1 MTTRHRWLRLL
12 PALALLAAGA
22 VACGSNSDNG
32 GDPTAQADP
41 KADVHLVWWTGQETE
56 QEKILDGLA
65 KQFHEMHPNV
75 TIDVSSGA
83 STTDDLL
90 QKMSATFASGKF
102 PDISYAYGSW
112 ASELHDTGKTL
123 DITQKVAEAG
133 VNWGEFPAAARAT
146 ATVDG
151 QVIGFPSVVDNLGL
165 IYNTKLFD
173 AAGVAYP
180 TDSWTW
186 DDFRAAAKKLTD
198 PAKKQYGTAYS
209 VAGTEDT
216 TWHLWPL
223 LWQRGGQVLS
233 ADSQHATFNS
243 AAGVGALDLLRS
255 MAVDDKS
262 VYLDQTDQRYPA
274 LFQDGHIGMMIS
286 GPWELFELQAKKTPY
301 GVSIL
306 PGTNGDHQTVSGP
319 DIWVLLDHGDAN
331 RAYWSYEFTKWLTSA
346 PIDAKWNLAQG
357 NLPLR
362 SSESSLPEY
371 GSYVKQYPGADVFF
385 RNLSNARTPRPTVSG
400 YVSLST
406 AVGKAISTVLQG
418 AAGSK
423 DALDKAAKTADQ
435 GLGG

>member
-1 MTTRHRWLRLL
+1 MTTRRWLRLL

-22 VACGSNSDNG
+22 VACGNNSDS
-32 GDPTAQADP
+32 GDPTA
-41 KADVHLVWWTGQETE
+41 KADTNAKVTLTWWTGQETE
-56 QEKILDGLA
+56 QQKILQGLA
-65 KQFHEMHPNV
+65 KQFHDQHPNV

-90 QKMSATFASGKF
+90 QKMSATFASGKY

-123 DITQKVAEAG
+123 DITQRVAEAG

-146 ATVDG
+146 ATPDG
-151 QVIGFPSVVDNLGL
+151 QVIGFPAVVDNLGL
-165 IYNTKLFD
+165 IYNKSLFD
-173 AAGVAYP
+173 AAGLSYP
-180 TDSWTW
+180 NDNWTW

-209 VAGTEDT
+209 VSGSEDT

-233 ADSQHATFNS
+233 ADGQHATFNS
-243 AAGVGALDLLRS
+243 DAGVGALEFLRS

-262 VYLDQTDQRYPA
+262 VYLDQTDLRYPE
-274 LFQDGHIGMMIS
+274 LFQDGHIGMEIS
-286 GPWELFELQAKKTPY
+286 GPWELFELQGKKTPY

-346 PIDAKWNLAQG
+346 DIDAKWNLAQG

-362 SSESSLPEY
+362 SSESTLPAY
-371 GSYVKQYPGADVFF
+371 TSYVKQYPGADVFF
-385 RNLSNARTPRPTVSG
+385 RNLSNAKTPRPTVSG
-400 YVSLST
+400 YVALST
-406 AVGKAISTVLQG
+406 AVGQGISSVLQG
-418 AAGSK
+418 ASSPK